1 MEKYGVEVDRSR
13 LYRARNRGKGEDVGS
28 HSNGYK
34 KLAKYAQL
42 VRQTN
47 PRSYMKMQ
55 LDRLDI
61 TQNPTFK
68 RFFVCFEAMRKG
80 FVEGCRPFIGLD
92 GCHLKGNFAVNLQ
105 TKKMSL

>member
-1 MEKYGVEVDRSR
+1 MKADPNMSYESMGEALMEKYGVEVDRSK
-13 LYRARNRGKGEDVGS
+13 LYRARKRGKGEDVGS
-28 HSNGYK
+28 HSNSYK

-47 PRSYMKMQ
+47 PGSYVKMQ

-68 RFFVCFEAMRKG
+68 RFFVCFVVAIFLK
-80 FVEGCRPFIGLD
+80 FIG
-92 GCHLKGNFAVNLQ
+92 
-105 TKKMSL
+105 